1 MANLTLDAVRP
12 LLAAEGIDCAGLVPL
27 AACRVTR
34 AYLLARAGLPAG
46 AGSVIMLA
54 LPYRAAGE
62 TDANL
67 SAYAIPPDYHHIAA
81 ALFARLIPALEA
93 HFPGAKF
100 AGFADHSPIDERHA
114 AAIAGLGVIGDNGLI
129 ITKRYGTYVFLAEL
143 ITDLPTDA
151 APGEIGTCAHC
162 GACRAACPVGLD
174 WSRCLSALTQK
185 KGELTADEAAALIAH
200 GSVWGCDIC
209 QNACPHNRAAV
220 CAPLPAFTADRI
232 PHLTAA
238 IVEAMDDDTFAR
250 RAYAWRG
257 RAVILR
263 NLRLMEE
270 TSRV

>member
-1 MANLTLDAVRP
+1 MRFTLDAVRP

-27 AACRVTR
+27 AVCRVTR
-34 AYLLARAGLPAG
+34 AYLLDRVGLSAAG
-46 AGSVIMLA
+46 GSVLMLA

-62 TDANL
+62 ETANL

-93 HFPGAKF
+93 HFPGAHF

-114 AAIAGLGVIGDNGLI
+114 AALAGLGIIGDNGLI
-129 ITKRYGTYVFLAEL
+129 ITPRYGSYVFLAEL

-151 APGEIGTCAHC
+151 QPGEVGTCAHC
-162 GACRAACPVGLD
+162 GACRTACPVGFD
-174 WSRCLSALTQK
+174 RARCLSALTQK
-185 KGELTADEAAALIAH
+185 KGELTAEETALIAAH

-209 QNACPHNRAAV
+209 QAACPHNRAAV
-220 CAPLPAFTADRI
+220 CAPMPAFAADRI
-232 PHLTAA
+232 PRLTAA
-238 IVEAMDDDTFAR
+238 MVEAMDDDAFAR

-263 NLRLMEE
+263 NLRLMEAKPH
-270 TSRV
+270 V